1 MFVAIEEGMNIV
13 AHSLCTRIPNNM
25 KMIDYLVSNTK
36 ELEKY
41 RGSVQYKPVLLP
53 VMQIKKNTNTSV
65 GQKNTTTGPSGTT
78 NKGHKKGIFPHKE
91 EEQSRS
97 HIAPPPP
104 PGPKR
109 KDQES
114 YGGFS
119 PYDAP
124 KPTSEKPTPP
134 PTKKNLNTPPPPPP
148 SQPKKGVSHIQN
160 QPSA

>member
-1 MFVAIEEGMNIV
+1 MNIV

-65 GQKNTTTGPSGTT
+65 GQKNTTGPSGTT
-78 NKGHKKGIFPHKE
+78 NKGQKKGIFPHKE

-109 KDQES
+109 KD
-114 YGGFS
+114 
-119 PYDAP
+119 
-124 KPTSEKPTPP
+124 
-134 PTKKNLNTPPPPPP
+134 
-148 SQPKKGVSHIQN
+148 
-160 QPSA
+160 